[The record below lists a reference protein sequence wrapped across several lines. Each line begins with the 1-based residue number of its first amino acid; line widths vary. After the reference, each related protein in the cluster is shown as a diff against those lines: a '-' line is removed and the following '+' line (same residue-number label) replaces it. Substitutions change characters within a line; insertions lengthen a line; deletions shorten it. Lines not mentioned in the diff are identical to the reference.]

1 LENNLSHL
9 EAILLGIVQGLT
21 EFLPVSSSGHLELGK
36 VLLGDTSLPEE
47 SMMFTIVLHLA
58 TALST
63 LVVFR
68 RDVAEIIRGLFQR
81 ITSPEWQF
89 SLKILLSMVPA
100 ALIGVLFSEE
110 LETLFDQ
117 QILLVGAMLWLTGLL
132 LFIADRAKNT
142 DRDVTYGS
150 ALIVGIAQAIA
161 ILPGIS
167 RSGATISTS
176 VILGIDRTRAARFSF
191 LMVVPLILGK
201 VAKDLIDGEFAL
213 STDETSILFVG
224 FISAFLT
231 GLFACQWMISLV
243 QKAQLRYF
251 SYYCFCVGTAAA
263 GWAIFW
269 Q

>member
-1 LENNLSHL
+1 
-9 EAILLGIVQGLT
+9 
-21 EFLPVSSSGHLELGK
+21 
-36 VLLGDTSLPEE
+36 
-47 SMMFTIVLHLA
+47 
-58 TALST
+58 
-63 LVVFR
+63 
-68 RDVAEIIRGLFQR
+68 
-81 ITSPEWQF
+81 
-89 SLKILLSMVPA
+89 MVPA

-201 VAKDLIDGEFAL
+201 VAKDLIDGMSVKIFVRKL
-213 STDETSILFVG
+213 SDGHIVVPKSAVVIRDNMEVVFK
-224 FISAFLT
+224 FIDGKSD
-231 GLFACQWMISLV
+231 
-243 QKAQLRYF
+243 
-251 SYYCFCVGTAAA
+251 
-263 GWAIFW
+263 
-269 Q
+269 